1 MPIIHHITKR
11 ESWDEAKTAGVYSPP
26 TFQTEGFIHCSTPDQ
41 IIATANRHFAGQT
54 GLVLLSID
62 PNRVTAP
69 IVYENLVGGEQ
80 QFPHIYGHL
89 NIDAVT
95 EVKEFE
101 PGAKGVF
108 ELLPLGSKHR

>member
-41 IIATANRHFAGQT
+41 IIANANRHYQGQT
-54 GLVLLSID
+54 GLVLLSIETD
-62 PNRVTAP
+62 RVTAP

-80 QFPHIYGHL
+80 RFPHIYGHL
-89 NIDAVT
+89 NVDAVT
-95 EVKEFE
+95 EVREFE
-101 PGAKGVF
+101 PRADGVF
-108 ELLPLGSKHR
+108 ELLPPVV